1 MKKSLLSLLIG
12 SICCCSFMSNKVYS
26 SNSVGGLSRSL
37 LEKLYKRS
45 IKVDDKITGIDW
57 RHNRVF
63 LKNEND
69 SESLGEKEL
78 NKLKGSSFVPSH
90 KKVVKVDSEKELVYY
105 EKD

>member
-26 SNSVGGLSRSL
+26 SNSAGGLSRSL

-45 IKVDDKITGIDW
+45 VKVDNKITGIDW

-63 LKNEND
+63 LKDDKEF
-69 SESLGEKEL
+69 LREKEL
-78 NKLKGSSFVPSH
+78 SKLKDRSFVPSN
-90 KKVVKVDSEKELVYY
+90 KRPTKLDPDKDIIYY
-105 EKD
+105 EEK